1 MTYDTKQA
9 MVTGLK
15 SLVVLFLL
23 LTIGV
28 SGVWGQTP
36 TQISSLNEIT
46 DTNGNYIITQ
56 DIDASSFNTIAS
68 FSGTLEAAINP
79 TTKMPY
85 RITSLKKPLFT
96 TLNGTVKNLVLDNV
110 SISGNTGNTGAIA
123 CTANGAARIYN
134 VGILSGSVGGTT
146 YTGGLVG
153 LLDGTAR
160 VVNCY
165 SYADISSGTD
175 KGGIVGYNNVASSQS
190 NVATMVMNCM
200 FYGTIASGGN
210 VSPVYGG
217 QNIDNKNA
225 GGLATYNYYLYRTDL
240 AITDNKY
247 NCALAVE
254 EKFLT
259 RFEFFRQ
266 LENSNKKLA
275 SIYTT
280 GSAADAN
287 SKMLKWVLE
296 TADRSIQGRTPYP
309 YPILKAQGSYPS
321 IINYDA
327 DNAPD
332 SASVGR
338 NHGGRL
344 GKTLSVT
351 ILTKSQKTNGGQ
363 SWPTAASCDVQTT
376 SLTLTRTDKDF
387 DRFNFNYDKVQLP
400 YYNDVGT
407 GNYTENRVVTGWKI
421 TSIDGG
427 TAGTYS
433 AADEWGGYN
442 FADRNCTNKDL
453 FDVSGRVFSQ
463 GAYFEI
469 PYGVTAITIEP
480 YWGVAAYVSDQY
492 YDVVYKENGN
502 TNYAGQG
509 VNVASAGLGA
519 QATNNTDITIN
530 GSTQKVYTSIN
541 NARNSM
547 SIPTNVNSGKTVYDY
562 AVVLVGNVHQAGAL
576 SDDYTPYSITSV
588 DLDQDNEPDYSFIFS
603 HHNRQA
609 VSPIRFDFLNVVGT
623 AQAQKPNGTSRMLN
637 VSIFNPKGW
646 FEVTNTCNIYFVQF
660 EGDNGGKT
668 SAPIIFLGGVFDQFT
683 STQNQEV
690 TTSQQYIH
698 LGSNAWFKTFGN
710 GTHGDG
716 WSFTSHVPVSVTG
729 GDFEGFY
736 LSGVY
741 RPDAGIQQDDA
752 ECYISSGR
760 FNEVAGAAQQMID
773 GDVHWQIYNADI
785 TNFYGGG
792 LNAAKPITGDI
803 TVDIT
808 NSYVETYCGGPK
820 FGDMQ
825 KSGTTFT
832 TKYSTNK
839 AGTSTRTY
847 SRAITKDGKVT
858 TNATGCLFNKFFGA
872 GYGGTS
878 YSELK
883 FHDATSYNF
892 STLQN
897 NYTNDRG
904 KYFNGTNTAYKSD
917 YGNKGP
923 GVATDFRYEFFIWST
938 GLVGARF
945 YVKYASFSL
954 AQCND
959 VESKLKDCTI
969 NTNFYG
975 GGSIGKVV
983 GTATSELEN
992 CTVSGSVYAGG
1003 YSASLPKIPIRN
1015 GGFTTVPKF
1024 NNQSG
1029 MFEPSVLSPTTDFDW
1044 TSGTLTENATAI
1056 NESGGKHDI
1065 YTNVD
1070 LTTLGEAAHTKLTI
1084 KGTTTVGESVYG
1096 GGEESAVGDET
1107 EVNIEDGTIG
1117 TDVFGGG
1124 KEGDVGGSVTVNMNN
1139 GIVTGNLYGGGA
1151 LANTNINNVT
1161 AGYGTDSETIP
1172 STSANTT
1179 TVNLQ
1184 GGTINGIAF
1193 GGGLGSKPTLTAPEA
1208 ENIPAYVYGD
1218 VMVELNPNAGDDCKL
1233 LKLHGC
1239 NNYNGTPKGDVTVHV
1254 YKTVAF
1260 DDTHKKLSTTD
1271 VEDNVVPLKNNS
1283 SFDVTTV
1290 YGGGNEAS
1298 YQPVNDNSVAH
1309 VIIEG
1314 CDATSIQY
1322 VYGGGNAASVPGT
1335 HVEVRNCY
1343 EIGSVF
1349 GGGNGLDKL
1358 EDGSDNP
1365 GANIGY
1371 FADGTTEYGSGNT
1384 IVQLLG
1390 GTIHSAFGGSNTK
1403 GNIRNEA
1410 KVYLDEAFDDCPLH
1424 IDEVYGGGNVALMAG
1439 DAQIELGCITY
1450 LKEIYGGAKDAD
1462 FGGNIVLTITSGHF
1476 DRIFGGNNLGGNIG
1490 GTITV
1495 NIEETGC
1502 HPITI
1507 GELYG
1512 CGNQA
1517 AYTTPS
1523 GKTDPTINVKSFTSI
1538 GRIFGGGLGEDAVVT
1553 GNPTVNINE
1562 VVGVNSE
1569 ETSTFAGTTRTLS
1582 DNTTVDL
1589 PAHES
1594 GKIGVIGTVFG
1605 GGNAAKVEGGTHVNI
1620 GTLPTINYVSG
1631 ADHHEMD
1638 VVGANIAGNV
1648 YGGGNQADVT
1658 GKTNVIIG
1666 R

>member
-9 MVTGLK
+9 MITGLK

-275 SIYTT
+275 SIYAT

-363 SWPTAASCDVQTT
+363 SWPTATSCDVQTT

-519 QATNNTDITIN
+519 QATNNSNITIN

-576 SDDYTPYSITSV
+576 SGDYTPYSITSV

-660 EGDNGGKT
+660 E
-668 SAPIIFLGGVFDQFT
+668 
-683 STQNQEV
+683 
-690 TTSQQYIH
+690 
-698 LGSNAWFKTFGN
+698 AWRR
-710 GTHGDG
+710 
-716 WSFTSHVPVSVTG
+716 
-729 GDFEGFY
+729 
-736 LSGVY
+736 L
-741 RPDAGIQQDDA
+741 
-752 ECYISSGR
+752 
-760 FNEVAGAAQQMID
+760 
-773 GDVHWQIYNADI
+773 
-785 TNFYGGG
+785 
-792 LNAAKPITGDI
+792 
-803 TVDIT
+803 
-808 NSYVETYCGGPK
+808 
-820 FGDMQ
+820 
-825 KSGTTFT
+825 
-832 TKYSTNK
+832 
-839 AGTSTRTY
+839 
-847 SRAITKDGKVT
+847 
-858 TNATGCLFNKFFGA
+858 
-872 GYGGTS
+872 
-878 YSELK
+878 
-883 FHDATSYNF
+883 
-892 STLQN
+892 
-897 NYTNDRG
+897 
-904 KYFNGTNTAYKSD
+904 
-917 YGNKGP
+917 
-923 GVATDFRYEFFIWST
+923 
-938 GLVGARF
+938 
-945 YVKYASFSL
+945 
-954 AQCND
+954 
-959 VESKLKDCTI
+959 
-969 NTNFYG
+969 
-975 GGSIGKVV
+975 
-983 GTATSELEN
+983 
-992 CTVSGSVYAGG
+992 
-1003 YSASLPKIPIRN
+1003 
-1015 GGFTTVPKF
+1015 
-1024 NNQSG
+1024 
-1029 MFEPSVLSPTTDFDW
+1029 
-1044 TSGTLTENATAI
+1044 
-1056 NESGGKHDI
+1056 
-1065 YTNVD
+1065 
-1070 LTTLGEAAHTKLTI
+1070 
-1084 KGTTTVGESVYG
+1084 
-1096 GGEESAVGDET
+1096 
-1107 EVNIEDGTIG
+1107 
-1117 TDVFGGG
+1117 
-1124 KEGDVGGSVTVNMNN
+1124 
-1139 GIVTGNLYGGGA
+1139 
-1151 LANTNINNVT
+1151 
-1161 AGYGTDSETIP
+1161 
-1172 STSANTT
+1172 
-1179 TVNLQ
+1179 
-1184 GGTINGIAF
+1184 
-1193 GGGLGSKPTLTAPEA
+1193 
-1208 ENIPAYVYGD
+1208 
-1218 VMVELNPNAGDDCKL
+1218 
-1233 LKLHGC
+1233 
-1239 NNYNGTPKGDVTVHV
+1239 
-1254 YKTVAF
+1254 
-1260 DDTHKKLSTTD
+1260 
-1271 VEDNVVPLKNNS
+1271 
-1283 SFDVTTV
+1283 
-1290 YGGGNEAS
+1290 
-1298 YQPVNDNSVAH
+1298 
-1309 VIIEG
+1309 
-1314 CDATSIQY
+1314 
-1322 VYGGGNAASVPGT
+1322 
-1335 HVEVRNCY
+1335 
-1343 EIGSVF
+1343 
-1349 GGGNGLDKL
+1349 
-1358 EDGSDNP
+1358 
-1365 GANIGY
+1365 
-1371 FADGTTEYGSGNT
+1371 
-1384 IVQLLG
+1384 
-1390 GTIHSAFGGSNTK
+1390 
-1403 GNIRNEA
+1403 
-1410 KVYLDEAFDDCPLH
+1410 
-1424 IDEVYGGGNVALMAG
+1424 
-1439 DAQIELGCITY
+1439 
-1450 LKEIYGGAKDAD
+1450 
-1462 FGGNIVLTITSGHF
+1462 
-1476 DRIFGGNNLGGNIG
+1476 
-1490 GTITV
+1490 
-1495 NIEETGC
+1495 
-1502 HPITI
+1502 
-1507 GELYG
+1507 
-1512 CGNQA
+1512 
-1517 AYTTPS
+1517 
-1523 GKTDPTINVKSFTSI
+1523 
-1538 GRIFGGGLGEDAVVT
+1538 
-1553 GNPTVNINE
+1553 
-1562 VVGVNSE
+1562 
-1569 ETSTFAGTTRTLS
+1569 
-1582 DNTTVDL
+1582 
-1589 PAHES
+1589 
-1594 GKIGVIGTVFG
+1594 
-1605 GGNAAKVEGGTHVNI
+1605 
-1620 GTLPTINYVSG
+1620 
-1631 ADHHEMD
+1631 
-1638 VVGANIAGNV
+1638 
-1648 YGGGNQADVT
+1648 
-1658 GKTNVIIG
+1658 
-1666 R
+1666 